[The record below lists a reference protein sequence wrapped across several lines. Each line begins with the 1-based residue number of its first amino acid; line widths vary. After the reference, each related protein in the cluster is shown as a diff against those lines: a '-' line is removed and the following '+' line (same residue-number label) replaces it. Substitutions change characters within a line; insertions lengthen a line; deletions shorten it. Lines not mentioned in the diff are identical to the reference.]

1 MSFLSYRFPHRQK
14 IRRHRDR
21 RPIVFIDSRLSNC
34 DTLIQQVTLKAR
46 AIAIGLYSDG
56 IKDITNILNFSCCRE
71 VYLVGTGSPG
81 CMYLGNSELS
91 FNTLIQYQSELQSW
105 FEPDLSDNFTS
116 PKIFLYGCNIA
127 AGDVGEESIAK
138 LHAMTGAE
146 IVASADISRHEI
158 FN

>member
-1 MSFLSYRFPHRQK
+1 MSFLSYRFPCRQK
-14 IRRHRDR
+14 IRNNRDR
-21 RPIVFIDSRLSNC
+21 RAIVFIDSRLSNC
-34 DTLIQQVTLKAR
+34 DTLIQQVTPEAR

-56 IKDITNILNFSCCRE
+56 IKDITNILNSSSCRE

-105 FEPDLSDNFTS
+105 FEPDLSYNCSS

-138 LHAMTGAE
+138 LHAMTKAE
-146 IVASADISRHEI
+146 IIASADISRHEI